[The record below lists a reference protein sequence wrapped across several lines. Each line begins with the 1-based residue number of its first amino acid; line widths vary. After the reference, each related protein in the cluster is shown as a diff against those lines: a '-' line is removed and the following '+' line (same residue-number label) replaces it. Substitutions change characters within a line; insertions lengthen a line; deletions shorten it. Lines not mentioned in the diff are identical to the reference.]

1 MSLLAAGIKKGRRT
15 AVLGIPSD
23 AGAPVSSGCFFLF
36 SGWSPF
42 GGISRVAGSWNV
54 MGAQGWA
61 WIERTLPPARPD
73 VGGIFSA

>member
-1 MSLLAAGIKKGRRT
+1 MLLLAVGIKKGRRT

-54 MGAQGWA
+54 MG
-61 WIERTLPPARPD
+61 RPGMGVD
-73 VGGIFSA
+73 